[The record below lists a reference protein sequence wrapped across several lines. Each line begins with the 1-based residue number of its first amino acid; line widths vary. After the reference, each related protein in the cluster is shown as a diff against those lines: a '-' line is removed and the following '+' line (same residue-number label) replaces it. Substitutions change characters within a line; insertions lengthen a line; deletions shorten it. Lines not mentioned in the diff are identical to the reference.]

1 MIYTNDLKELV
12 FNRHESISKTDALTV
27 LSGYVGPAPVQL
39 LDTLPFRVK
48 VIYGM
53 YGSDGIRPSLHGALV
68 SVHKKARNVEVY
80 YSKMP
85 IHAKCYA
92 WQLKSEVVYALIGS
106 ANFSTNGL
114 NSAHRE
120 ILAETN
126 RDSFSALKEY
136 IQHVLNNSISCLEAD
151 SATAPNTQPQT
162 ASVCRMTLLDR
173 SGKVQECA
181 GLNWGQNP
189 KNHTHPSDAYIK
201 ISTQDVRDFP
211 LLFPPK
217 QEKPLRFDGRG
228 RAHRHNDAI
237 EIIWDDGVTM
247 EGLLMGSQNV
257 DGVKHP
263 KQIMSFPTAQHMGRY
278 LRSRLGVPPE
288 SPVRKHH
295 LDRYGRTDIEVT
307 LAGEG
312 VYYFDFSSR

>member
-39 LDTLPFRVK
+39 LETLPFRVK

-68 SVHKKARNVEVY
+68 SVQEQASNVDIY

-92 WQLKSEVVYALIGS
+92 WQLRSEIIYALIGS
-106 ANFSTNGL
+106 ANFSSNGL

-126 RDSFSALKEY
+126 RDSFAALGDY
-136 IQHVLNNSISCLEAD
+136 IQKVLNNSISCLEVD
-151 SATAPNTQPQT
+151 SATVSDTQPQT

-173 SGKVQECA
+173 SGEVQECA

-189 KNHTHPSDAYIK
+189 NNHTNISDAYIK
-201 ISTQDVRDFP
+201 IRIQDVRDFP

-217 QEKPLRFDGRG
+217 QESPLHFDGRG
-228 RAHRHNDAI
+228 SPRRHNDAI
-237 EIIWDDGVTM
+237 EIIWDDGFTM

-257 DGVKHP
+257 NGVKHP
-263 KQIMSFPTAQHMGRY
+263 KQITSFPTAQQMGRY

-288 SPVRKHH
+288 SPVRRHH

-307 LAGEG
+307 LTGEG
-312 VYYFDFSSR
+312 LYYFDFSPG